1 MSSGDVY
8 FDDNALRDLF
18 ESRRGP
24 VAQDLARRGTQVQA
38 AAKRNAPVDTG
49 RLRASIVS
57 ALGEDGRGLFVDIGT
72 DVTYAPYVELGTSR
86 QAAQPYLR
94 PALRA
99 GADR

>member
-1 MSSGDVY
+1 MSAGDVY
-8 FDDNALRDLF
+8 FDQGALAQVLAGPN
-18 ESRRGP
+18 GP
-24 VAQDLARRGTQVQA
+24 VARDLARRGAQVET
-38 AAKRNAPVDTG
+38 AAKRLAPVDTG

-72 DVTYAPYVELGTSR
+72 DVTYAPYVELGTAR

-99 GADR
+99 GSDQ